1 VQHEEKENRT
11 HSGKEGN
18 FQENDRDFV
27 NESADENGEQADEL
41 TASLKNEVAE
51 QRDKYLRL
59 AADFDNYRR
68 RVARERVDL
77 LQTAGKDLN
86 VSLLDILDDV
96 DRASDQMEKTD
107 DAEIIKEGFLL
118 IFNKLKNQLQ
128 SRGVKEMN
136 SLHQDFDPQLHDA
149 VAEVP
154 APSED
159 LKGKVLDNIQKGY
172 YLNDKLIRHA
182 KVVVGK

>member
-1 VQHEEKENRT
+1 VQNEEQENRT
-11 HSGKEGN
+11 RSGEEEH
-18 FQENDRDFV
+18 FHQEDDRDFL
-27 NESADENGEQADEL
+27 NQPGENGEQTDEVVDK
-41 TASLKNEVAE
+41 LKDEIAE

-77 LQTAGKDLN
+77 LQTATKDVI

-128 SRGVKEMN
+128 ARGVKEMD
-136 SLHQDFDPQLHDA
+136 SLHQDFDPELHDA
-149 VAEVP
+149 VAEIP
-154 APSED
+154 APSEK
-159 LKGKVLDNIQKGY
+159 LKGKILDNIQKGY

-182 KVVVGK
+182 KVIVGK